1 MSHGLRQ
8 RTSFAMGILL
18 DQRHVTQAGEG
29 LVGILCQNLD
39 LADISVQ
46 GGFRERK
53 LPPVHDA
60 GKCSNFTELHH
71 LTRAPKKKHKET
83 LTLFNRT
90 CLRQRANS
98 KYLF

>member
-8 RTSFAMGILL
+8 WTSFAMGILH
-18 DQRHVTQAGEG
+18 DQSHVTQAGEG
-29 LVGILCQNLD
+29 LVGILD

-53 LPPVHDA
+53 LPPIHDA

-71 LTRAPKKKHKET
+71 LTRAPKKKHKQT
-83 LTLFNRT
+83 LPLFNRT